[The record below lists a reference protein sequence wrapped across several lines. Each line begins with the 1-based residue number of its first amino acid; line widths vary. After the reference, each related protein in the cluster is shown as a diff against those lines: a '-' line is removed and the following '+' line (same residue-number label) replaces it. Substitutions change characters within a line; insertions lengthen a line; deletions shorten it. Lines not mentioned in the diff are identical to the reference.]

1 MRAVAVFRDAAWLTA
16 DRARA
21 YGLVLS
27 MALAAMA
34 CWIIVNRF
42 MHAASDH
49 RPIDDFMTFLAAGD
63 MVRDGQAAAVY
74 HMEEFTKALSHY
86 ADMGEGRLPFLYPPI
101 MLVLCGWINHLPEP
115 AAYAA
120 FELLALI
127 PLLISLYALL
137 PKRWVILPLLT
148 APAVLMNFGS
158 GQTGFFPAAAYAM
171 AAVLMEKRP
180 GFAGAALA
188 LLLFKP
194 HFALLVP
201 LALACARQ
209 WRAFFACGASAA
221 ALSALSLLAFPAQV
235 WMNFFNQPS
244 LMKFMLEHGTNILLS
259 VDPFGAMRAAGASI
273 SSAYAAQAAVSAMA
287 LVLVVTAS
295 LRRPPGAA
303 HIAIIAAG
311 SLLFTPYAQDYDLG
325 VALTPLAWMVASAER
340 DGWRPWEKAVTV
352 LTYLLPLAV
361 RVVVITTAIQ
371 PAPFVLLGLL
381 VLVWQ
386 RMMRSGAYRIQA
398 A

>member
-27 MALAAMA
+27 MALAAIA
-34 CWIIVNRF
+34 GWIIINRF

-63 MVRDGQAAAVY
+63 MVRSGHAAAVY
-74 HMEEFTKALSHY
+74 HMEEFTKALSRY
-86 ADMGEGRLPFLYPPI
+86 ADMGAGRLPFLYPPI
-101 MLVLCGWINHLPEP
+101 MLVLCGWLSHLPEA

-120 FELLALI
+120 FELLALV
-127 PLLISLYALL
+127 PLLICLYRLL
-137 PKRWVILPLLT
+137 PKRWAILPLVT

-158 GQTGFFPAAAYAM
+158 GQTGFFPAAAYALG
-171 AAVLMEKRP
+171 AVFMETRP
-180 GFAGAALA
+180 GLAGAALG

-201 LALACARQ
+201 LALASARQ
-209 WRAFFACGASAA
+209 WRAFCACGASAV
-221 ALSALSLLAFPAQV
+221 ALSALSLLVLPVQV
-235 WMNFFNQPS
+235 WINFFNQPS

-273 SSAYAAQAAVSAMA
+273 PSAYAAQAVVSAFA
-287 LVLVVTAS
+287 LVLVITAS

-303 HIAIIAAG
+303 QIAIIAAG

-325 VALTPLAWMVASAER
+325 VALTPLAWMVASAGNN
-340 DGWRPWEKAVTV
+340 GWRPWEKIVAM
-352 LTYLLPLAV
+352 LIDLLPLAV
-361 RVVVITTAIQ
+361 RVVVITTAFQ
-371 PAPFVLLGLL
+371 PAPFVLLAFLLL
-381 VLVWQ
+381 VWRRVMTLQ
-386 RMMRSGAYRIQA
+386 QGRHAL
-398 A
+398 